1 MLFTVVMLL
10 KDTDPDYFRDSLES
24 LLSQTIDDYQ
34 ILLIDQNNESGFS
47 IFVSEMFPYD
57 KRVEY
62 RRLSPQKG
70 RGFSL
75 NYAID
80 SARGDYILF
89 LGQHERLSENALF
102 AFAEN
107 ALHDEEAAMLYC
119 DTDELLDG
127 ERRNQYFRSGINIEL
142 LRQTNYIGTSFVV
155 KREAFRRAGKF
166 SELTKRLPEWEF
178 LLRLTERRLKILHIP
193 KLLIHKRAGEK
204 EVSYDRR
211 ERTGFELEAAA
222 IVEASLRRQ
231 DIKAFVRSYFLSDAL
246 YVKVTYDGSS
256 YDMKRDSFLFLKDQ
270 NVRFPTRHAV
280 EKLYGVLAQPDV
292 AVVGCRFLGAAFSV
306 SNCGFIFDKSGVC
319 YSACHGQSVF
329 SSGYGGRIALRNDV
343 SCVDFSF
350 CLIDEKFFRRSG
362 GFDKKLI
369 GRDLMLDFCLRARK
383 HGLRTVYEPEVTAR
397 YSGREPLSSKESNDI
412 LMERWGDV
420 IREGDPYY
428 NENLSM
434 GTDNYGF

>member
-24 LLSQTIDDYQ
+24 LLAQTLDDFQ
-34 ILLIDQNNESGFS
+34 LLLIDQNNESGFKV
-47 IFVSEMFPYD
+47 FVSEMFPGD
-57 KRVEY
+57 ERVEY
-62 RRLSPQKG
+62 RRLTVEKG

-80 SARGDYILF
+80 IARGDYILF

-102 AFAEN
+102 SFAEK
-107 ALHDEEAAMLYC
+107 ALHDENAALLYC
-119 DTDELLDG
+119 DSDEISDG
-127 ERRNQYFRSGINIEL
+127 ERRDPYFKSDINIEL
-142 LRQTNYIGTSFVV
+142 LRQTNYIGNSFVV
-155 KREAFRRAGKF
+155 KREAIKRIGRF

-178 LLRLTERRLKILHIP
+178 LLRVTERKQRILHIP
-193 KLLIHKRAGEK
+193 RLLIHKRAGEK
-204 EVSYDRR
+204 AYSYQRR
-211 ERTGFELEAAA
+211 EREGFELEAAA

-231 DIKAFVRSYFLSDAL
+231 DIRAFVRSYFLSDAL
-246 YVKVTYDGSS
+246 YVKVTYDGSN
-256 YDMKRDSFLFLKDQ
+256 YDVKRDSFLFLKDQ

-280 EKLYGVLAQPDV
+280 EKLYGVLSQPDV
-292 AVVGCRFLGAAFSV
+292 AVVGCRFLGTAFSV
-306 SNCGFIFDKSGVC
+306 SNCGFIFDHEGVC

-329 SSGYGGRIALRNDV
+329 SNGYGGRIALRNDV

-362 GFDKKLI
+362 GFDKSLL

-420 IREGDPYY
+420 IKTGDPYY
-428 NENLSM
+428 NMNLPT
-434 GTDNYGF
+434 GTDNYRF

>member
-10 KDTDPDYFRDSLES
+10 KDTEPDYFRDSLES
-24 LLSQTIDDYQ
+24 LIAQTLDDFQ
-34 ILLIDQNNESGFS
+34 LILLDQNNESGFS
-47 IFVSEMFPYD
+47 IFVSEMFPRD
-57 KRVEY
+57 ERVEY
-62 RRLSPQKG
+62 RRLTAQKG

-102 AFAEN
+102 SFAEE
-107 ALHDEEAAMLYC
+107 ALHNEDAALLYC
-119 DTDELLDG
+119 DCDELIDG
-127 ERRNQYFRSGINIEL
+127 ERRNPYFKSDINIEL
-142 LRQTNYIGTSFVV
+142 LRQTNYIGNSFVI
-155 KREAFRRAGKF
+155 KREAIRSIGKF

-178 LLRLTERRLKILHIP
+178 LLRVTERKQKVLHIP
-193 KLLIHKRAGEK
+193 KLLIHKRPGDKAP
-204 EVSYDRR
+204 SYDRR
-211 ERTGFELEAAA
+211 DRTGFELEAAA

-246 YVKVTYDGSS
+246 YVKVTYDGST
-256 YDMKRDSFLFLKDQ
+256 YDVKRDSFLFLKDQ
-270 NVRFPTRHAV
+270 NVRFPSRRAV
-280 EKLYGVLAQPDV
+280 EKLYGVLSQPDV
-292 AVVGCRFLGAAFSV
+292 AVVGCRFLGQAFSV
-306 SNCGFIFDKSGVC
+306 SNCGFIFDRDGVC

-329 SSGYGGRIALRNDV
+329 SDGYGGRIKLRNDV

-362 GFDKKLI
+362 GFDKALL
-369 GRDLMLDFCLRARK
+369 GRDLMLDFCLRAKK

-420 IREGDPYY
+420 IRKGDPYY
-428 NENLSM
+428 NENLAM
-434 GTDNYGF
+434 GTENYTF

>member
-24 LLSQTIDDYQ
+24 LISQSMDDFQ
-34 ILLIDQNNESGFS
+34 LLLLDQNNESGFS
-47 IFVSEMFPYD
+47 VFVSEMFPHD

-62 RRLSPQKG
+62 RRLTDQKG

-75 NYAID
+75 NYAVD

-102 AFAEN
+102 CFAEE
-107 ALHDEEAAMLYC
+107 ALHNEDASLVYC
-119 DTDELLDG
+119 DCDELVDG
-127 ERRNQYFRSGINIEL
+127 ERRNPYFKSDINIEL
-142 LRQTNYIGTSFVV
+142 LRQTNYIGNSFVV
-155 KREAFRRAGKF
+155 KREAFKSVGKF
-166 SELTKRLPEWEF
+166 YELTKRLPEWEF
-178 LLRLTERRLKILHIP
+178 LLRLTERKLRFLHIP
-193 KLLIHKRAGEK
+193 KLLIHKRGGEK
-204 EVSYDRR
+204 VFSSDRR
-211 ERTGFELEAAA
+211 ERIGLESEAAA

-231 DIKAFVRSYFLSDAL
+231 DIKAAVRSYLLSDDL

-256 YDMKRDSFLFLKDQ
+256 YDVKKDSYLFLKDQ

-280 EKLYGVLAQPDV
+280 EKLYGVLSQPDV
-292 AVVGCRFLGAAFSV
+292 AVVGCRFLGQAFSV
-306 SNCGFIFDKSGVC
+306 SNCGFIFDRDGVC

-329 SSGYGGRIALRNDV
+329 SGGYGGRISLRNDV

-362 GFDKKLI
+362 GFDKALL
-369 GRDLMLDFCLRARK
+369 GRDLMLDFCLRAKK

-397 YSGREPLSSKESNDI
+397 YSGRESLSSKESNDI

-420 IREGDPYY
+420 IKKGDPYY
-428 NENLSM
+428 NENLSI
-434 GTDNYGF
+434 GTENYSF